1 MKEWPRWAGPYYA
14 GLLDG
19 EGCVSYNKY
28 PTGIGFKVSFKMCSD
43 AAMLDLAAFYG
54 VNVVKVTDPRPNHR
68 MCYQVSL
75 CGVQA
80 KDFLRRVRP
89 YLKVKAAQ
97 ANAVLGCNL
106 RSKKARRE
114 VADLLHVLN
123 RRGTHTVVPKA
134 VEAA

>member
-1 MKEWPRWAGPYYA
+1 MKEWPRWAGPYFA

-19 EGCVSYNKY
+19 EGCIWASSKDNSITFRVS
-28 PTGIGFKVSFKMCSD
+28 IKMASE
-43 AAMLDLAAFYG
+43 AAITDLAEFYHL
-54 VNVVKVTDPRPNHR
+54 NIRPQTDPRPNHR
-68 MCYQVSL
+68 MCYRLQI
-75 CGVQA
+75 CGAQA

>member
-1 MKEWPRWAGPYYA
+1 MKEWPQWAGPYYA

-19 EGCVSYNKY
+19 EGHIGAAHSDKM
-28 PTGIGFKVSFKMCSD
+28 PTFFVAVKMGTD
-43 AAMLDLAAFYG
+43 AAIRDLAEYYDA
-54 VNVVKVTDPRPNHR
+54 NITDAADKRPNHR
-68 MCYQVSL
+68 MCYQL
-75 CGVQA
+75 RLYGAQA

-89 YLKVKAAQ
+89 YLKVKAPQ